1 MSPRSAVAAL
11 LLASPIAAGAAGAAP
26 TTTAT
31 ATAAVEARI
40 DADSAAA
47 FAPTPAVEAVRRYRE
62 TNAVG
67 ILVNFTDLLAIPNV
81 ASDSLNIAR
90 NAEAI
95 RTWMGIAGGI
105 SVRFL
110 RVPDAPPV
118 VFGEVDVPGATRT
131 LGIYLH
137 YDGQP
142 VTEDEWTTPPWQP
155 TLYDGPPESGGKPI
169 PWPKPGATIDPE
181 WRLVAR
187 SAGDDKA
194 PVAALCTALAGLR
207 DAKIPLTSNLVFFFE
222 GEEEAGSPHLGEYF
236 KRYGKDIAVD
246 GWLLFDGPVHPSRRP
261 QLVFGVRGV
270 TGFEITVYGAIRGLH
285 SGHYGNWAPNPALA
299 LCRLLAGMKDA
310 DGRVTIDGFYDSVTP
325 LTPGDRAA
333 LATVPDT
340 DGALR
345 HELGMAASEG
355 NRSLAE
361 SVLLPSLN
369 IRGFRSGDVGAHAA
383 NVVPP
388 TATASVD
395 IRLVRGNDPGH
406 MLDLVEAHIAKEG
419 YHIVR
424 EDPDPETR
432 RRFPLLAKVMR
443 EEGYPAAR
451 TSVDDPFVPPLVE
464 AAERAAGE
472 PVILLP
478 SLGGSLPLYLFLE
491 TWKVPV
497 VIVPMAN
504 HDDDQHAAN
513 ENLRLANLW
522 YGIDLMASILTMP

>member
-1 MSPRSAVAAL
+1 VELR
-11 LLASPIAAGAAGAAP
+11 AS
-26 TTTAT
+26 
-31 ATAAVEARI
+31 AAV
-40 DADSAAA
+40 DSSSS
-47 FAPTPAVEAVRRYRE
+47 FALNPAVEAARAYRE
-62 TNAVG
+62 TNAVR
-67 ILVNFTDLLAIPNV
+67 ILHDFSGLLAIPNV
-81 ASDSLNIAR
+81 ASDSVNIVR

-95 RTWMGIAGGI
+95 RTWVGRAAGDTLRLL
-105 SVRFL
+105 SV
-110 RVPDAPPV
+110 PGAPPV
-118 VFGEVDVPGATRT
+118 VYGVHRVPGANRT

-142 VTEDEWTTPPWQP
+142 VTEDEWTTPPWKP
-155 TLYDGPPESGGKPI
+155 TLYNGPPESGGKPI

-194 PVAALCTALAGLR
+194 PVAALGTALAALR
-207 DAKIPLTSNLVFFFE
+207 DATIPVTSNLVFFFE

-236 KRYGKDIAVD
+236 ERYGKDIAVD
-246 GWLLFDGPVHPSRRP
+246 GWLLVDGPVHTTRRP

-310 DGRVTIDGFYDSVTP
+310 DGRVTIDGFYDTVTP

-333 LATVPDT
+333 LATVPDA
-340 DGALR
+340 DAALR
-345 HELGMAASEG
+345 DELGLAASEG
-355 NRSLAE
+355 TESLAE
-361 SVLLPSLN
+361 SILRPSLN

-395 IRLVRGNDPGH
+395 IRLVRGNDPDH

-432 RRFPLLAKVMR
+432 RRYPLIAKVVR
-443 EEGYPAAR
+443 EGGYPAAR
-451 TSVDDPFVPPLVE
+451 TAVDDPFVPPLVR
-464 AAERAAGE
+464 AAERAAGG

-478 SLGGSLPLYLFLE
+478 TLGGSLPLYLFQE
-491 TWKVPV
+491 TWPVPM

-522 YGIDLMASILTMP
+522 YGIDLMTSILTMP